1 MIENQLLLSSVF
13 IAGFLSFFAPCTF
26 SLMPAYIGIITD
38 QRGEY
43 KNFKFGKI
51 YINIGA
57 IIKTMTFI
65 LGLATSFVI
74 LGFGAGFFGKF
85 VNNRWVIFIG
95 GLIVFLLG
103 LHQMEIINIERLNVT
118 KTVNFKNK
126 KTKALGTYLMGLSF
140 SLGWTPCVGPIL
152 GAVLLTSASSGKE
165 FYGAF
170 MMLVYSFGLM
180 VPFLLMAVLSSTLNK
195 NFEFF
200 RKYLIFM
207 KRLGGFLI
215 MVMGVVLM
223 TNQLPNLTSFFNN
236 LFI

>member
-74 LGFGAGFFGKF
+74 LGL
-85 VNNRWVIFIG
+85 VQ
-95 GLIVFLLG
+95 VFLENL
-103 LHQMEIINIERLNVT
+103 LIID
-118 KTVNFKNK
+118 
-126 KTKALGTYLMGLSF
+126 G
-140 SLGWTPCVGPIL
+140 
-152 GAVLLTSASSGKE
+152 
-165 FYGAF
+165 
-170 MMLVYSFGLM
+170 
-180 VPFLLMAVLSSTLNK
+180 
-195 NFEFF
+195 
-200 RKYLIFM
+200 
-207 KRLGGFLI
+207 
-215 MVMGVVLM
+215 
-223 TNQLPNLTSFFNN
+223 
-236 LFI
+236 